1 MMVITPTV
9 TETGTYVLW
18 VSQTGQDVGSY
29 AIGVLQGI
37 EVLLF
42 LVVVLMGFVLAI
54 KVWP

>member
-1 MMVITPTV
+1 MVITPTV